1 MATRYFIPF
10 PFISENGQPIRGEVT
25 LRRNGQI
32 MHTAKY
38 LKAGQY
44 YTDTPIDSGE
54 YDIYVDGYEYI
65 TGLQIPIW
73 TPANEVPDGSIT
85 TNKLANEA
93 VTPAK
98 TTFAE
103 EF

>member
-1 MATRYFIPF
+1 MAKYFLPIVI
-10 PFISENGQPIRGEVT
+10 ISENGVPIRGT
-25 LRRNGQI
+25 LTLKRDGVV

-44 YTDTPIDSGE
+44 YFDTPIDSGT
-54 YDIYVDGYEYI
+54 YDVYINDYLYVTD
-65 TGLQIPIW
+65 LQIPIW
-73 TPANEVPDGSIT
+73 TPANEVRDGSIT
-85 TNKLANEA
+85 TNKLADEA